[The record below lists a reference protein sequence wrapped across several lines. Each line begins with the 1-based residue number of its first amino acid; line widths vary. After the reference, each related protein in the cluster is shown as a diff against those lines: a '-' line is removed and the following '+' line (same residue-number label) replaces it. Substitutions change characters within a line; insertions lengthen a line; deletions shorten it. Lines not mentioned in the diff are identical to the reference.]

1 MNRSHLMQGL
11 QRAVREAAALA
22 MKLDFSVEEKNNDA
36 ANLVT
41 SSDLAVQKHL
51 CASLSRLLP
60 GSGFLCEE
68 EDLSD
73 TEKEYVWI
81 IDPIDGTTN
90 YARGLGI
97 FAISVALVK
106 NGEALLATVYDP
118 SRDEMFSAVRGCG
131 AFCNGKPIQTA
142 KKPFASSLLCSALCI
157 YQKEFA
163 EICMNIIM
171 DLYPRISDLRRTGS
185 CALELCYLAC
195 GRCDLFFE
203 IRVCPWDYAAA
214 CLILEEAGGVLRG
227 VGGKTLHF
235 DMTEPLIGAGNPE
248 HYPLLLETVEKY
260 LPGMPQ
266 YEKE

>member
-1 MNRSHLMQGL
+1 MLNELFDVIRHAGEMIVNARQFDVEIKEGH
-11 QRAVREAAALA
+11 ANFVTTVDAA
-22 MKLDFSVEEKNNDA
+22 VEEYLKGELARLRPDA
-36 ANLVT
+36 
-41 SSDLAVQKHL
+41 SFI
-51 CASLSRLLP
+51 
-60 GSGFLCEE
+60 GEE
-68 EDLSD
+68 QENAPLGDEP
-73 TEKEYVWI
+73 TWI

-106 NGEALLATVYDP
+106 NGEALLAAVYDP
-118 SRDEMFSAVRGCG
+118 SRDEMFSAVKGCG

-203 IRVCPWDYAAA
+203 IRVSPWDYAAA

-227 VGGKTLHF
+227 VGGKILHF

-248 HYPLLLETVEKY
+248 HYPVLLETVEKY
-260 LPGMPQ
+260 LPEMPQ